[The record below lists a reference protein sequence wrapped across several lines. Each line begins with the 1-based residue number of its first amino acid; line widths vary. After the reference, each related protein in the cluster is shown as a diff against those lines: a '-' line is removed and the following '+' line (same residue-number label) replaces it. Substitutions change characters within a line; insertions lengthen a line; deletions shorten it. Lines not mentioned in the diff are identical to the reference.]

1 MLKNS
6 FKIIKG
12 VGVKIKNLFIILNIE
27 DIWNNLMDSVLCIN
41 MEVLIMKG
49 D

>member
-1 MLKNS
+1 M
-6 FKIIKG
+6 
-12 VGVKIKNLFIILNIE
+12 FIILNVK